1 MKKYNSY
8 TEAKIDNPDCEV
20 YKFLPRIITG
30 DGHYFASNND
40 LNGAAIVNGSIFKC
54 NPADHCMTLEQFF
67 DDGHKLVDGD
77 VYLGGCDNVCVV
89 GLDIVASGANTR
101 HRNDNKRYILRAK
114 SLETKLKPEWAN
126 GDECE
131 HGHRNYSGA
140 NKMTYIGAHPFVS
153 EKHVCL
159 SELKGLVIVDS
170 TWLRKPESPTEKA
183 KREALS
189 LFDPH
194 GFPARQAV
202 EIVID
207 RISKAGMLK
216 SKDEK

>member
-8 TEAKIDNPDCEV
+8 AEAKIDNPDCEV
-20 YKFLPRIITG
+20 YQFFPVDITNE
-30 DGHYFASNND
+30 HSYVASKRD
-40 LNGAAIVNGSIFKC
+40 MQGELTCVGSTFRC
-54 NPADHCMTLEQFF
+54 SPADHCMTMEQFF
-67 DDGHKLVDGD
+67 DTYHKLVDGD
-77 VYLGGCDNVCVV
+77 VYLDNTGDVCVV
-89 GLDIVASGANTR
+89 GLDIAASNANTR
-101 HRNDNKRYILRAK
+101 HRSDNKRYILRTIRV
-114 SLETKLKPEWAN
+114 EPKLKSEWAN

-131 HGHRNYSGA
+131 HGHQNYSGA

-153 EKHVCL
+153 GKHFCL